1 VLHTAARH
9 GLPDLATQVLE
20 ILKTLKTKIQEF
32 HFAPVIEA
40 FCKANKMKEAFQLLH
55 LMRAYHITPLP
66 STSFSLFENIRRDV
80 ETIDKTYALV
90 KQMKDAGE
98 PVDISVLE
106 VFLQAA
112 IYQGDLQRAL
122 EIYESFPEFDAVP
135 TINTLNFLLAGCV
148 AARHRVLG
156 DKLLDEMTNQKS
168 IKPDLHTYEQMILL
182 CLTQD
187 TYEDAFFYLEE
198 MKGAGFF
205 PSLKIY
211 EELVRKCVASDDPRY
226 KIAVSEMR
234 ECNYPISP
242 DLKEVLTQANLRGH
256 GTWVGSNNSPKSQFP
271 P

>member
-20 ILKTLKTKIQEF
+20 VLKTMGTKIQEF

-40 FCKANKMKEAFQLLH
+40 FCKANKLKETFQLLH
-55 LMRAYHITPLP
+55 LMRTYHIIPLP
-66 STSFSLFENIRRDV
+66 STSLPLFENISRDV
-80 ETIDKTYALV
+80 DRIDETYALV
-90 KQMKDAGE
+90 KQMKDGGE
-98 PVDISVLE
+98 PIDISVLE

-122 EIYESFPEFDAVP
+122 EIYESFPEFNVVP
-135 TINTLNFLLAGCV
+135 TIDTLNLLLVGCV

-156 DKLLDEMTNQKS
+156 DKLLEMTKQKS
-168 IKPDLHTYEQMILL
+168 IKPNVHTYEQIILL

-205 PSLKIY
+205 PTLKIY
-211 EELVRKCVASDDPRY
+211 EELVRKCVAFDDLRY
-226 KIAVSEMR
+226 KIALDEMR
-234 ECNYPISP
+234 ECRYPISE
-242 DLKEVLTQANLRGH
+242 DLKQVLTQANLRGP
-256 GTWVGSNNSPKSQFP
+256 G
-271 P
+271 